1 MSRRVGGK
9 TSTIWPISS
18 GRKAPEEIHKAL
30 VDECTEDARFKRRRR
45 VDFPFEKR
53 NTGFEGLSAVRRNGR
68 DYLLALRG

>member
-1 MSRRVGGK
+1 MARRGARRFYLFIEAEKHPDG
-9 TSTIWPISS
+9 TY
-18 GRKAPEEIHKAL
+18 KAL